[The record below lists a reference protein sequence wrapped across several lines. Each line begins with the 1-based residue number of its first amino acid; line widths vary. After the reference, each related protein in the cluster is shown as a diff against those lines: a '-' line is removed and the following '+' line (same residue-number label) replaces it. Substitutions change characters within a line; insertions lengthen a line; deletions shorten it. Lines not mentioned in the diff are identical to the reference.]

1 VTIRINGSVSG
12 RRVDLVIDGVSLAA
26 DSTDLRAFVQNL
38 EDGQLSIF
46 AHHLRQRMEERGFA
60 WNPRTET
67 PAEREQRD
75 GGPSVPIAINEGQG
89 WRSPGGAGQ
98 WNG

>member
-1 VTIRINGSVSG
+1 VSIRINGNVSG
-12 RRVDLVIDGVSLAA
+12 RRVDLVIDGVTMAA
-26 DSTDLRAFVQNL
+26 DNTDLRALVHGL
-38 EDGQLSIF
+38 EDGQLSIL

-67 PAEREQRD
+67 PAERAQRE
-75 GGPSVPIAINEGQG
+75 AA
-89 WRSPGGAGQ
+89 SPDKPWKSGGGAGQ